1 MALGACSSNNTPAK
15 AKPSAP
21 LNVTPGASATLGL
34 GNASVLPAGIS
45 TAPPCDQPKAIDQL
59 KWVPKDLPL
68 PEGTYP
74 YKNYGLEGGYQR
86 GLFVV
91 PGSLMDFASFVLDE
105 WPKAG
110 WILGRG
116 DSEANEVEASFSKP
130 PALGA
135 FKAAGQFCT
144 PSYNILLLVFIVDRE
159 AVVNNLGGSP
169 TPSPSTS
176 PS

>member
-1 MALGACSSNNTPAK
+1 MALAACSSNGTGTK
-15 AKPSAP
+15 AKPSVP
-21 LNVTPGASATLGL
+21 VNVTPGVSAKPGL
-34 GNASVLPAGIS
+34 GNASVFPAGTS
-45 TAPPCDQPKAIDQL
+45 PPPPCDQPKAIDRL
-59 KWVPKDLPL
+59 KWVPRDLPL
-68 PEGTYP
+68 PTGAYP

-91 PGSLMDFASFVLDE
+91 PGSLNDFARFVLDA

-116 DSEANEVEASFSKP
+116 DSEANEVETSFSKP

-144 PSYNILLLVFIVDRE
+144 PGYNILLLVMIVDKE
-159 AVVNNLGGSP
+159 AVLNNLGGTP
-169 TPSPSTS
+169 TPTPSTS